1 MNRRRIILW
10 NAKALADAVGMKG
23 VLWKEIFEKNL
34 NDKRKVQQTKIYKKG
49 AERQTYGKE
58 HKKDET
64 KENSIEHRKGV
75 VCLVCLEKNLQVQS
89 RKRAFFVHK
98 IHIFFEACEV
108 VS

>member
-1 MNRRRIILW
+1 
-10 NAKALADAVGMKG
+10 MKG
-23 VLWKEIFEKNL
+23 VLWKEFFEKNL
-34 NDKRKVQQTKIYKKG
+34 NDKRKVQQTTIYK
-49 AERQTYGKE
+49 RDRRTVE

>member
-1 MNRRRIILW
+1 MTKEKCNKLRFTRKAQRDRRT
-10 NAKALADAVGMKG
+10 V
-23 VLWKEIFEKNL
+23 
-34 NDKRKVQQTKIYKKG
+34 
-49 AERQTYGKE
+49 E

-98 IHIFFEACEV
+98 IHIFFEACDV